1 MRQEQW
7 SVFKNAAKRRVKS
20 VVPLSLIVDSPW
32 MPGYLG
38 LTHHD
43 YYFDPEVWFC
53 ANLRLVEEFPDIIM
67 FPSWWVELGMAIEPS
82 AIGARINFWLDK
94 PPNLHPLLQRLEEVD
109 QLPEVDPTTDG
120 LMAMALQR
128 YRSMKARIKAAGYTI
143 PVVAARGP
151 LCTAAFLRG
160 LTFFMMDL
168 IDSPE
173 QVRRLLDY
181 TTGITIKWL
190 QAQAVTIG
198 ESVEGVFVLDDIV
211 GFLSREHYLEFADS
225 CLRRICDSFPE
236 DWVKVYHN
244 DANVSPF
251 LEDLAATGFDVLNWG
266 KKLDIGEVRERLGQ
280 RITLMGN
287 VNPLEI
293 GVNGTPDDV
302 RRAALDA
309 LSKTQGQAHILSLGG
324 GVSPGMPKANVLA
337 LLEAWREF
345 TAQRAQIDRRP
356 SVRLP

>member
-7 SVFKNAAKRRVKS
+7 SVFKRAAKWKGGLE
-20 VVPLSLIVDSPW
+20 VPLSLIVDSPW
-32 MPGYLG
+32 IPGFLG

-43 YYFDPEVWFC
+43 YYFDPEVWFQ
-53 ANLRLVEEFPDIIM
+53 ANLRILQEFPDVII
-67 FPSWWVELGMAIEPS
+67 FPSWWVEFGMAIEPS

-109 QLPEVDPTTDG
+109 QLPNVDPQTDG
-120 LMAMALQR
+120 LMAMALHR
-128 YRSMKARIKAAGYTI
+128 YRSMKARIRDAGFTI

-160 LTFFMMDL
+160 LTFLMMDL
-168 IDSPE
+168 IDNPE

-181 TTGITIKWL
+181 TTDITVKWL

-198 ESVEGVFVLDDIV
+198 ESVEGIFVLDDIV
-211 GFLSREHYLEFADS
+211 GFLSREHYLEFADPY
-225 CLRRICDSFPE
+225 LKRICGSFPP

-251 LEDLAATGFDVLNWG
+251 LEDLATTGFDVLNWG
-266 KKLDIGEVRERLGQ
+266 KKLDIAEVRRRVGQ
-280 RITLMGN
+280 RICLMGN

-293 GVNGTPDDV
+293 GVNGTPNDV
-302 RRAALDA
+302 KQAALDA
-309 LSKTQGQAHILSLGG
+309 LAKTQGQAHILSLGG

-337 LLEAWREF
+337 LLEATREF
-345 TAQRAQIDRRP
+345 NAERHKQVVTEPRA
-356 SVRLP
+356 